1 MLGKANGPTGE
12 TPHVTEPT
20 DYLAMTATDR
30 IRERRREIREAIS
43 DAALDLVLARGLDSV
58 TVDEIAR
65 SANVSR
71 RTFFNYFPSK
81 AAACIPQAYHPD
93 AESVELLLTDRSVS
107 TMSAVARFLWCHI
120 ILAHS
125 GTRHFNAF
133 HDIWRNEPGIRP
145 EVQAVLAGT
154 ETHLA
159 SLVARRDGHPPD
171 AAEPAAVA
179 AAAVAILRVAVEQWR
194 TDEAPELLESRI
206 REAFMAVTESV
217 RDPGTPCAGEDRT
230 GP

>member
-1 MLGKANGPTGE
+1 M
-12 TPHVTEPT
+12 TEPI
-20 DYLAMTATDR
+20 DVVAMTEPDR
-30 IRERRREIREAIS
+30 ARERRRELRESIS
-43 DAALDLVLARGLDSV
+43 DAALELVVARGLDSV

-81 AAACIPQAYHPD
+81 AAACIPQTYHPD

-107 TMSAVARFLWCHI
+107 TMSAVARFLWCHVVM
-120 ILAHS
+120 AHS
-125 GTRHFNAF
+125 GTRHFDTF

-159 SLVARRDGHPPD
+159 SLVARRDGHPPG
-171 AAEPAAVA
+171 AVEPAAVA
-179 AAAVAILRVAVEQWR
+179 SAAVAILRVAVEQWR

-206 REAFMAVTESV
+206 REAFVAVTESV
-217 RDPGTPCAGEDRT
+217 RGPGTASAGQDRT
-230 GP
+230 GS